1 MEMNLFN
8 LTLDIKFCHISYHDK
23 EWVERKTK
31 CDYTIWNII
40 SGSLALEI
48 NGITIKAA
56 KGDVLLFHPGD
67 TYKAWC
73 SGDDHCYFL
82 VTFFSICAG
91 SNINLLTSTSTAG
104 LYSNNYVHNISNK
117 LCTEYQQRFINLK
130 TPNLCL
136 YASFLTFFADL
147 STQFGLQ
154 TPFHVEKKSTPDFKL
169 QVLLDYIDENIN
181 RNLSVKELAEY
192 IDMSEK
198 YFSSFFHLHIGMS
211 PKQYITKCRMTHAL
225 TLLSNPKYSLQDISN
240 ILCYAD
246 QYSFAK
252 AFKNY
257 YGEAP
262 GKFRNTL
269 IYVPPQAH

>member
-8 LTLDIKFCHISYHDK
+8 LTLDIKFCRISYHDK
-23 EWVERKTK
+23 EWMERKTK
-31 CDYTIWNII
+31 CDYTVWNII
-40 SGSLALEI
+40 SGALALEI
-48 NGITIKAA
+48 NGITIRAG

-82 VTFFSICAG
+82 VTFFSLYAG
-91 SNINLLTSTSTAG
+91 NNINLLTLMPTAG
-104 LYSNNYVHNISNK
+104 LYSNDYVHSISNR
-117 LCTEYQQRFINLK
+117 LCTEYQQHFEASA
-130 TPNLCL
+130 TPDLGL
-136 YASFLTFFADL
+136 YASFLSFFAGL

-154 TPFHVEKKSTPDFKL
+154 TMFHGNQNPSPDFKL
-169 QVLLDYIDENIN
+169 HSLLAYIDKNI
-181 RNLSVKELAEY
+181 RNNPSVKELSQY
-192 IDMSEK
+192 MGMSEK

-211 PKQYITKCRMTHAL
+211 PKQYLTKCRMTQAL
-225 TLLSNPKYSLQDISN
+225 TLLSDSGYSLQDVSTALN
-240 ILCYAD
+240 YAG

-262 GKFRNTL
+262 GEFRKHCLLNKL
-269 IYVPPQAH
+269 